1 MSIFLYFVPG
11 IIAAGGVL
19 AYDYFKRVGV
29 AKALQIMSI
38 ILYIIGGMIM
48 LPQISGAYQ
57 DFMRIMS
64 RADEGA
70 GASGKSGGGR
80 AERTPLT
87 FRFLYKKEFKVKVVF
102 VRRFRCPQ
110 SQPFLHFSSCLCF
123 PAFSE

>member
-11 IIAAGGVL
+11 IIAAGGML

-48 LPQISGAYQ
+48 LPQISGAYH

-64 RADEGA
+64 RADEGH
-70 GASGKSGGGR
+70 KR
-80 AERTPLT
+80 KLKTL
-87 FRFLYKKEFKVKVVF
+87 
-102 VRRFRCPQ
+102 
-110 SQPFLHFSSCLCF
+110 SCCTCICCYCNLFNVC
-123 PAFSE
+123 S

>member
-11 IIAAGGVL
+11 IIATGGVL

-29 AKALQIMSI
+29 AKALQIISI

-64 RADEGA
+64 RADEGT
-70 GASGKSGGGR
+70 SVSLK
-80 AERTPLT
+80 
-87 FRFLYKKEFKVKVVF
+87 
-102 VRRFRCPQ
+102 
-110 SQPFLHFSSCLCF
+110 PFLAVLAYVVIATFLMLIADKIQNKQNEKKSND
-123 PAFSE
+123 

>member
-48 LPQISGAYQ
+48 LPQISGAYH

-64 RADEGA
+64 RADEGT
-70 GASGKSGGGR
+70 SVSLK
-80 AERTPLT
+80 
-87 FRFLYKKEFKVKVVF
+87 
-102 VRRFRCPQ
+102 
-110 SQPFLHFSSCLCF
+110 PFLAVLAYVVIATFLMFVADKIQNKQNEKKSND
-123 PAFSE
+123 

>member
-64 RADEGA
+64 RADEDTSVGL
-70 GASGKSGGGR
+70 K
-80 AERTPLT
+80 L
-87 FRFLYKKEFKVKVVF
+87 FLLYFHML
-102 VRRFRCPQ
+102 
-110 SQPFLHFSSCLCF
+110 SLQPF
-123 PAFSE
+123 

>member
-64 RADEGA
+64 RADEGTSVSLKHYLA
-70 GASGKSGGGR
+70 VLSYVVIATFLLFVADKIQNKQNEKKSND
-80 AERTPLT
+80 
-87 FRFLYKKEFKVKVVF
+87 
-102 VRRFRCPQ
+102 
-110 SQPFLHFSSCLCF
+110 
-123 PAFSE
+123 